1 VADIYGVTPADVA
14 AELPGLYPNGFTAA
28 TKPTLATVTTL
39 ISEADA
45 IASLRVQKATG
56 EGVADPAAKSAALAK
71 RFIKSWVKAEVTR
84 IAYAGNSPR
93 DVQEA
98 AAPYEKTADF
108 TILEIDALGEQAQ
121 DASGVPTSRVRG
133 IDGSQVR
140 DLLISD
146 ETLGYGARGG
156 NRIRPW

>member
-1 VADIYGVTPADVA
+1 VADVYGVTPADVA
-14 AELPGLYPNGFTAA
+14 AELPGMYPNGFTVA

-45 IASLRVQKATG
+45 IVSLRVQKATG
-56 EGVADPAAKSAALAK
+56 EAAADPAARSAALAR
-71 RFIKSWVKAEVTR
+71 RFIKSWVKAEVVR
-84 IAYAGNSPR
+84 IAYAGNDPR
-93 DVQEA
+93 DVAGVAAPFDA
-98 AAPYEKTADF
+98 AASF
-108 TILEIDALGEQAQ
+108 TIEEIDALGEQAQ
-121 DASGVPTSRVRG
+121 DAGGVATSRVRG
-133 IDGSQVR
+133 VDGSEVR